1 MERTK
6 KEKSIIKLFNRGL
19 SYLILLTSIFAVC
32 YCTKQIINLSVAK
45 KENKE
50 LQQYLTELKEENN
63 KLKITNNKLKDKDYF
78 SVYVK
83 DKYQYSSNDD
93 SIIPIN

>member
-6 KEKSIIKLFNRGL
+6 KEKSLKKIFNRSL
-19 SYLILLTSIFAVC
+19 TYIILIAGIFAVC
-32 YCTKQIINLSVAK
+32 YSINKITNLAIIKN
-45 KENKE
+45 ENKNLE
-50 LQQYLTELKEENN
+50 KQLQTLKEENEQ
-63 KLKITNNKLKDKDYF
+63 LEITNAKLKDKDYF

-93 SIIPIN
+93 SIKPIK